1 MEAMALRR
9 LVALLLTLMILL
21 PAGALASDDPGLD
34 AALADIF
41 PRYKTSGAVV
51 VVAKDGEIVYHYD
64 YGYAYKKDKEPVTPE
79 TYFKTA
85 SVTKIVSAIRVMQLV
100 EEGALELDRPIGDY
114 FGFKIQ
120 NLNHRSVPVTLR
132 QLMSHTSSLSQR
144 GGYSREKPLNEFLD
158 ADLKHMSNWE
168 EWAPGSKYTYS
179 NFGAGL
185 MGCLMEIVTQQD
197 VNTCVTEGV
206 FEPLGIDAAYHISLL
221 GDPDKAAYVYK
232 QDGTLQSS
240 RAAYMRSQWEEE
252 INPNKHYNIT
262 VGSLWIRGDDLC
274 RLGIALCEGGTV
286 DGVRLLQ
293 PETVA
298 LMMSSQQGLGDV
310 TVDSPYG
317 LCVHRVTNLLDDRM
331 IYGHQGLSDG
341 ILCNLYFDPETHLVF
356 TMITNGCS
364 TSMLDHIGK
373 LSRRV
378 FAEVWDRYGE

>member
-1 MEAMALRR
+1 
-9 LVALLLTLMILL
+9 
-21 PAGALASDDPGLD
+21 
-34 AALADIF
+34 
-41 PRYKTSGAVV
+41 
-51 VVAKDGEIVYHYD
+51 
-64 YGYAYKKDKEPVTPE
+64 
-79 TYFKTA
+79 
-85 SVTKIVSAIRVMQLV
+85 
-100 EEGALELDRPIGDY
+100 
-114 FGFKIQ
+114 
-120 NLNHRSVPVTLR
+120 
-132 QLMSHTSSLSQR
+132 
-144 GGYSREKPLNEFLD
+144 
-158 ADLKHMSNWE
+158 
-168 EWAPGSKYTYS
+168 
-179 NFGAGL
+179 
-185 MGCLMEIVTQQD
+185 
-197 VNTCVTEGV
+197 
-206 FEPLGIDAAYHISLL
+206 
-221 GDPDKAAYVYK
+221 
-232 QDGTLQSS
+232 
-240 RAAYMRSQWEEE
+240 MRSAWETE

-274 RLGIALCEGGTV
+274 RLGIALCGGGIA

-341 ILCNLYFDPETHLVF
+341 ILCNLYFDPETRLVF